1 MGLDLSLQGQSQVFL
16 GEQNIGKIWGNDDS
30 DQDSMWLATVLLVV
44 CGAGF
49 VALFF
54 EG

>member
-1 MGLDLSLQGQSQVFL
+1 MFL
-16 GEQNIGKIWGNDDS
+16 GDQNIGKILGSDDS